1 MHDRPPSDGSPAS
14 PAAAARVAADPV
26 PLTLS
31 DTRTTYDNFEVAGFG
46 QALSSA
52 SHPGTNSW
60 AFTLDYE
67 TMQWMQLDQ
76 NGDANSWPLGEFLAL
91 RMRHGANGAIAHARI
106 ACGSEVSRRDRLGAA
121 RGRTPP
127 SKRR

>member
-1 MHDRPPSDGSPAS
+1 MTFGEGARLPAWK
-14 PAAAARVAADPV
+14 
-26 PLTLS
+26 
-31 DTRTTYDNFEVAGFG
+31 
-46 QALSSA
+46 ALSSA

-91 RMRHGANGAIAHARI
+91 RMR
-106 ACGSEVSRRDRLGAA
+106 CE
-121 RGRTPP
+121 P
-127 SKRR
+127 